1 MFTFFLNLNAI
12 VEKVLKVGDKITDD
26 YTRDEYNRLAR

>member
-1 MFTFFLNLNAI
+1 

-26 YTRDEYNRLAR
+26 YTRDEYNRLARQSGMIDIND